1 MEEHRLE
8 ESYLNTSSALHR
20 RHYGQYFTPDAIA
33 DMMKKWVLHN
43 LGGERLLDPAVGLG
57 KLIKNIPSTY
67 KIDAYE
73 EDSVILDANR
83 NFFTS
88 QSAVELH
95 ERDFLSEGWD
105 TKYDGI
111 LCNPPYIPFRNEDE
125 REIYLNLF
133 RQRMDITLSTYTN
146 FYGLFLLKA
155 LHQLNENGR
164 AAFIVPSDFLNAR
177 YGTKIKEYLLLD
189 RSLSMIINTDIQM
202 GWFKGAATTSSLL
215 LFDKSRKTDTIEFIR
230 SQSDSELEQAA
241 AYITSSREKPI
252 GIVRRL
258 QDLNP
263 ASKWRLHF
271 YQENQKRFTNV
282 QPLNHFAAAKH
293 GIKTG
298 SNQYFCF
305 NNSKVKQW
313 QIGQQHFLPALS
325 KSSQL
330 KDFFFTYIDYKRL
343 VRKDE
348 QMLLLHVDDTQEQD
362 HAVMQYLADG
372 KAHRVDQRHTI
383 RSRIPWYRFPV
394 LDPAPILVSV
404 FNRKSIQIVRNK
416 TNVRHLDQL
425 IGIYFY
431 EEYEQDID
439 LFMAYFLSDR
449 AQELMAN
456 PHKEY
461 GKDLK
466 KLEAKDVNTSLV
478 LDVQALTEEQKQEIL
493 DIYGR
498 LEYLIIHDGDNRE
511 KTHHLQMLNDVFNA
525 LIRPCEDEN
534 GVSYNITGEA

>member
-1 MEEHRLE
+1 
-8 ESYLNTSSALHR
+8 
-20 RHYGQYFTPDAIA
+20 
-33 DMMKKWVLHN
+33 MMKSWVLHN
-43 LGGERLLDPAVGLG
+43 LEGERLLDPAVGLG

-73 EDSVILDANR
+73 EDSKILDANR
-83 NFFTS
+83 SFFRS
-88 QSAVELH
+88 HSAIQLH

-105 TKYDGI
+105 TRYDGI

-133 RQRMDITLSTYTN
+133 RQRMNISLSTYTN
-146 FYGLFLLKA
+146 YYGLFMLKA

-177 YGTKIKEYLLLD
+177 YGTKIKEYLLWD
-189 RSLSMIINTDIQM
+189 RSLSIIINTDIQM

-230 SQSDSELEQAA
+230 TQSDMELEQAA
-241 AYITSSREKPI
+241 AYITSDREKPI
-252 GIVRRL
+252 GFVRRL

-263 ASKWRLHF
+263 ATKWRLHF
-271 YQENQKRFTNV
+271 YQEDQKRFTNV
-282 QPLNHFAAAKH
+282 QPLSHFAAAKH

-305 NNSKVKQW
+305 NNSKLKQW

-330 KDFFFTYIDYKRL
+330 KDFFFTHIDYKRL
-343 VRKDE
+343 VRNDE
-348 QMLLLHVDDTQEQD
+348 QMFLLHIDDTQEQD

-383 RSRIPWYRFPV
+383 RSRTPWYRFSV

-425 IGIYFY
+425 IGVYFY
-431 EEYEQDID
+431 EEYEEDVD

-449 AQELMAN
+449 AQELMAH

-478 LDVQALTEEQKQEIL
+478 LDVQALTDEQKQDIL
-493 DIYGR
+493 DIYKR
-498 LEYLIIHDGDNRE
+498 LEYLMIHDGDERE
-511 KTHHLQMLNDVFNA
+511 KTHHLQMLNNLFNK
-525 LIRPCEDEN
+525 LILPQEDDDRIRHN
-534 GVSYNITGEA
+534 STKTAYSADK